1 MCAGPFGFYLKHEK
15 LLKQSRELSCRQ
27 YNLLACLLIR
37 FKNSFP
43 VHYYSSPATL
53 FHRQEKDEWQRVW
66 DKVTY
71 SGLAD
76 EIIAAQKMVI
86 LHTVFFN
93 FALFCYFF

>member
-1 MCAGPFGFYLKHEK
+1 MCAGPFGFYWKHEK
-15 LLKQSRELSCRQ
+15 LLKQSRELSCWQ

-43 VHYYSSPATL
+43 AHYYSSPATL
-53 FHRQEKDEWQRVW
+53 FHHQEKDAWQRVW

-71 SGLAD
+71 LGLAD

-86 LHTVFFN
+86 LRTVFF
-93 FALFCYFF
+93 